1 MLFHFCG
8 TRETLLKCFLIMME
22 SSLPKPL
29 KIYDDSPGRGV
40 IIYVNKRFFHFQDF
54 YDKHNLLTRA
64 DIIASSCFFG
74 RNFMKY
80 MTFNSSCTYA
90 GLANMLM
97 ERGIDV
103 EDYEIALEMKL
114 PFLLKGMRMVSRLV
128 HFCSLKNG
136 LTYI

>member
-1 MLFHFCG
+1 
-8 TRETLLKCFLIMME
+8 
-22 SSLPKPL
+22 
-29 KIYDDSPGRGV
+29 
-40 IIYVNKRFFHFQDF
+40 
-54 YDKHNLLTRA
+54 
-64 DIIASSCFFG
+64 
-74 RNFMKY
+74 MKY